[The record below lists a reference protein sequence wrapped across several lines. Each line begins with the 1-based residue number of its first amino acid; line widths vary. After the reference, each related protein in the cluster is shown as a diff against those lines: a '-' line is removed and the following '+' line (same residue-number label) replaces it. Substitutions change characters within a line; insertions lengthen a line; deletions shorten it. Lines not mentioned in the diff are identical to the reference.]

1 MGIWSV
7 YINSFLSING
17 GTDSFHR
24 DATQILQ
31 PFPLAL
37 PNPPTPPEP
46 GDNYPSV
53 PKCQLL
59 NFYLE
64 MILAGKFQPIGDT
77 ADAQ

>member
-37 PNPPTPPEP
+37 PNPPPLNQATITHRSL
-46 GDNYPSV
+46 SV
-53 PKCQLL
+53 
-59 NFYLE
+59 NF
-64 MILAGKFQPIGDT
+64 
-77 ADAQ
+77 